1 MIPKLE
7 VSGVSYSYHPL
18 DGETLALSDISF
30 TVNTGEFLA
39 IVGPSGCGKSTLLTM
54 LCGLTTPDSGA
65 ILLDGNPLTRDAS
78 AIGYMLQKDH
88 LFEWRTIFSNVSL
101 GLEIQKRLDEPA
113 KHELQAMINTYG
125 LGGFENAYPSELSG
139 GMRQRAALIRTLALK
154 PELLLLDAAVG
165 EGYRDGDHLGLDFL
179 IRDGGIPG
187 ELTEYFR
194 PQVPL
199 HFENFAVPGIVDRP
213 AWKRRGPMNPNNDGN
228 AVRCFI
234 FKLKSQVFSVP
245 HNRMQ
250 LFGFFMPGGG
260 SRTAPIFRKTL
271 LRCRGGKLK

>member
-7 VSGVSYSYHPL
+7 VSGVSYSYHSL

-30 TVNTGEFLA
+30 TVDTGEFLA

-65 ILLDGNPLTRDAS
+65 ILLDGKPLTRDAS

-154 PELLLLDAAVG
+154 PELLLLDEPFSA
-165 EGYRDGDHLGLDFL
+165 LDYQTRL
-179 IRDGGIPG
+179 
-187 ELTEYFR
+187 
-194 PQVPL
+194 
-199 HFENFAVPGIVDRP
+199 
-213 AWKRRGPMNPNNDGN
+213 
-228 AVRCFI
+228 
-234 FKLKSQVFSVP
+234 SV
-245 HNRMQ
+245 
-250 LFGFFMPGGG
+250 
-260 SRTAPIFRKTL
+260 
-271 LRCRGGKLK
+271 